1 MPSRPNPCRWYPL
14 WIAICLVAV
23 PLVETLVASTIHA
36 AISRGSRATSYVL
49 GDDGLLWCWGSNDFG
64 QYGDG
69 TTDSRLSGRPAP
81 LPEGVKQWRW
91 FAPGLRYFAIDQ
103 NGRLFAWGEP
113 EIPPE
118 INPSSAPNSRAL
130 LPVRLGSRTWKKAV
144 PPVVTAELGLAP
156 FGLGIDESGALWW
169 LRAPRPALASALA
182 FSEYREDPAGLPVD
196 AGPVVDVVGGGRCFV
211 ALTQSGRVFVA
222 GEESLGLMGPRSG
235 LTGTSFSTGFL
246 EVDPP
251 VGASVWTRIAVV
263 SNQVFG
269 WTDRDEIYVWGHV
282 FDVERGFSEAPMRE
296 PRFVPGAPSGLPVRQ
311 LVGLGYHTVGYLFV
325 DEAGEVSGCGPGDTV
340 WPFPGTMAP
349 DLFRAKTRMRLEPQL
364 KPVQALSVTPLFQL
378 ILGPD
383 GLVRA
388 KGVNDDG
395 QLGGIPVVT
404 PSNPQPLVIPGGA
417 APFLLGTPAVLP
429 RLRLTVED
437 EQMVEPSNPRR
448 TNGHAA
454 RLRLQREGTAVVPFR
469 QVLRVAAFLTNG
481 LPSPDTNFWRLFVN
495 RGAVEFAGLEA
506 SETSLALA
514 LDASYVEADN
524 TPLWLEFSLAP
535 SRWYEADGEQ
545 PVRVRYQPTVPENL
559 SPAIRVV
566 WPPPGVQVYCSRG
579 MEYFVEV
586 EDPDGYVAQLSIE
599 HDFVIGN
606 PFRVTRTFPSA
617 ALGTP
622 RRYHVEFTGLVEVT
636 FSTIQAV
643 DDRGRRT
650 IRRSSNEN
658 ALVFRSYQRSK
669 LALKVGATTV
679 PFQVPPTTGSLVLE
693 RSSDLQD
700 WETVQTY
707 QVPDPGLPSEPFTP
721 SDIGGGARFYRLRN
735 PDAPLNFPN

>member
-1 MPSRPNPCRWYPL
+1 L
-14 WIAICLVAV
+14 IAILLIAV
-23 PLVETLVASTIHA
+23 PLVETAAAATIHA
-36 AISRGSRATSYVL
+36 AISRRSGATSFVL
-49 GDDGLLWCWGSNDFG
+49 GDDGKLWCWGSNDFG

-81 LPEGVKQWRW
+81 LPAGVTEWRW

-103 NGRLFAWGEP
+103 DGRLFAWGEP
-113 EIPPE
+113 EILNE
-118 INPSSAPNSRAL
+118 INLSSAPNSRAL
-130 LPVRLGSRTWKKAV
+130 LPVRLGSRAWKKAV

-169 LRAPRPALASALA
+169 LRAPQPLLASALA
-182 FSEYREDPAGLPVD
+182 FSEYREDPAGLPAD

-222 GEESLGLMGPRSG
+222 GQESLGLMGPRSG

-251 VGASVWTRIAVV
+251 VGASAWTRIAVV
-263 SNQVFG
+263 SNQVFA
-269 WTDRDEIYVWGHV
+269 WTDRDEIYVWGNV
-282 FDVERGFSEAPMRE
+282 FDVEKGVTEAPMRE

-325 DEAGEVSGCGPGDTV
+325 DENGEVSGCGPGNTV
-340 WPFPGTMAP
+340 WPFPGTLVP
-349 DLFRAKTRMRLEPQL
+349 DLFRAKTRLRLEPQL
-364 KPVQALSVTPLFQL
+364 RPVQALSVTPQFQL

-388 KGVNDDG
+388 KGRNEDG
-395 QLGGIPVVT
+395 QLGQITSIAPGDPG
-404 PSNPQPLVIPGGA
+404 PLVIPGGE

-429 RLRLTVED
+429 RLRLTVEN
-437 EQMVEPSNPRR
+437 ELMLEPTTPRL
-448 TNGHAA
+448 TNGVPA
-454 RLRLQREGTAVVPFR
+454 RLLLKREGTDVVPFS

-495 RGAVEFAGLEA
+495 RGAVEFAGLDA
-506 SETSLALA
+506 SETSRSLP
-514 LDASYVEADN
+514 LDASYVEADS

-566 WPPPGVQVYCSRG
+566 WPPAGVQVYCSRL

-586 EDPDGYVAQLSIE
+586 EDPDGYVAELSIQHE
-599 HDFVIGN
+599 FTSFDPVHVFEV
-606 PFRVTRTFPSA
+606 FPPA
-617 ALGTP
+617 APGTP
-622 RRYHVEFTGLVEVT
+622 RRYRVAFTGPIDAAYP
-636 FSTIQAV
+636 TIQAS

-650 IRRSSNEN
+650 IRRGSNETR
-658 ALVFRSYQRSK
+658 LGFRPYQRSA
-669 LALKVGATTV
+669 LALKVRGVTI
-679 PFQVPPTTGSLVLE
+679 PFKVPPTTGPLVLE
-693 RSSDLQD
+693 SSFNLRD
-700 WETVQTY
+700 WTIEQTY
-707 QVPDPGLPSEPFTP
+707 QVPNPGLPSEPVTP
-721 SDIGGGARFYRLRN
+721 SGDGAALRFYRLRN

>member
-1 MPSRPNPCRWYPL
+1 L
-14 WIAICLVAV
+14 IALCVMAL
-23 PLVETLVASTIHA
+23 PFVETAVASKIHA
-36 AISRGSRATSYVL
+36 AISRRDRATSFVL

-81 LPEGVKQWRW
+81 LPAGVTEWRW

-103 NGRLFAWGEP
+103 DGRLFAWGEP
-113 EIPPE
+113 EIAPD
-118 INPSSAPNSRAL
+118 INPSSAPNSRAPR
-130 LPVRLGSRTWKKAV
+130 PVRLGSRAWKKAV

-182 FSEYREDPAGLPVD
+182 FSEYREDPAGLPAD

-222 GEESLGLMGPRSG
+222 GQESLGLMGPRSG

-251 VGASVWTRIAVV
+251 VGASAWTRIAVV

-269 WTDRDEIYVWGHV
+269 WTDRDEIYVWGNV

-311 LVGLGYHTVGYLFV
+311 LVGLGYHRVGYLFV
-325 DEAGEVSGCGPGDTV
+325 DEAGGVSGCGPGDTV

-349 DLFRAKTRMRLEPQL
+349 DLFRAKTRMRLEPEL
-364 KPVQALSVTPLFQL
+364 EPVQDLSVTPLFQL

-388 KGVNDDG
+388 KGRNEDG
-395 QLGGIPVVT
+395 QLGQITSVGLGDPG
-404 PSNPQPLVIPGGA
+404 PMVIPGGE
-417 APFLLGTPAVLP
+417 APFLAGVPAEVP
-429 RLRLTVED
+429 RLRLSAED
-437 EQMVEPSNPRR
+437 DLMLEPTNPRL

-454 RLRLQREGTAVVPFR
+454 RLLLEREGTDVVPFR
-469 QVLRVAAFLTNG
+469 QVLRVSAFLTNG

-495 RGAVEFAGLEA
+495 RGAVEFAGLEEL
-506 SETSLALA
+506 ETSRSLA
-514 LDASYVEADN
+514 LDASYLELDN

-535 SRWYEADGEQ
+535 SRWYEADGQQ
-545 PVRVRYQPTVPENL
+545 PVRVRYQPTVPDNL
-559 SPAIRVV
+559 SPVIRVV
-566 WPPPGVQVYCSRG
+566 WPPAGVTVYCSRG
-579 MEYFVEV
+579 MEYFVEA
-586 EDPDGYVAQLSIE
+586 EDPDGYVAQLSIQ
-599 HDFVIGN
+599 HDGVFFN
-606 PFRVTRTFPSA
+606 PVRVFQTYPASA
-617 ALGTP
+617 PGTP
-622 RRYHVEFTGLVEVT
+622 RRHHVAFTGPIEIT
-636 FSTIQAV
+636 FPTIQAV
-643 DDRGRRT
+643 DDRGRRS
-650 IRRSSNEN
+650 IERSSNDN
-658 ALVFRSYQRSK
+658 ALVFRSYQRST

-679 PFQVPPTTGSLVLE
+679 PFKVPPTTGPLVLE
-693 RSSDLQD
+693 SSANLRD
-700 WETVQTY
+700 WEVVQTY
-707 QVPDPGLPSEPFTP
+707 QVPTPGLPSEPFTP
-721 SDIGGGARFYRLRN
+721 GDGGGTARFYRLRN
-735 PDAPLNFPN
+735 PDAPTNFPN